1 MPKNDEDRRVR
12 RSRKLLKEG
21 LLKLMHDMKFAEI
34 SARNITDLMDM
45 NRSTFYLHF
54 KDTQALLQSVEDDL
68 EAEVQALIDAHL
80 SEVIDNETLRPI
92 FEPILDFITEKMD
105 TCQIL
110 FDNNEASH
118 FTERLQGLIYRNA
131 YDVLRAW
138 YNPKSEDNITYL
150 LNFATY
156 GMLGLIM
163 TWHESG
169 MALPKEDLINM
180 ADKVLD
186 SSAKAILV

>member
-68 EAEVQALIDAHL
+68 EAEVQEMIDAHL
-80 SEVIDNETLRPI
+80 KEVIDKETLRPI
-92 FEPILDFITEKMD
+92 FEPILDYLIEKID

-131 YDVLRAW
+131 YDVIRAW
-138 YNPKSEDNITYL
+138 YNPKSEANMTYL

-169 MALPKEDLINM
+169 MKMPKEELMTM
-180 ADKVLD
+180 ADNVLD
-186 SSAKAILV
+186 ASAKAILV